1 MYTKLLYFT
10 NNIDEQ
16 KSTMLIMF
24 LVQRLAFMEEMMLW
38 TYFYFAHSYEKCLL
52 GGQFTYL
59 LSLYCAVTLVCSNF
73 SPASNGQRTIY
84 KTHTTK
90 VLQENIGF
98 IFLEFHVFKTGTNA
112 KANFS
117 ASFGIDM
124 ILYTSFIVIQ
134 FLQHSQLEIFLFYYE
149 VLLATNHL
157 PVQLL
162 T

>member
-1 MYTKLLYFT
+1 MYVYKIIIFYQQHWRVEVYNVDHVFGTKGCFHGGNDAVDLFLFCPQLWKMSAWWPIY
-10 NNIDEQ
+10 I
-16 KSTMLIMF
+16 LIK
-24 LVQRLAFMEEMMLW
+24 LVL
-38 TYFYFAHSYEKCLL
+38 
-52 GGQFTYL
+52 
-59 LSLYCAVTLVCSNF
+59 CSNF

-98 IFLEFHVFKTGTNA
+98 IFLEFHVFKTGTNT

-134 FLQHSQLEIFLFYYE
+134 FLQHS
-149 VLLATNHL
+149 
-157 PVQLL
+157 
-162 T
+162 